1 MVCLPLCLTKYNKTK
16 PASYGCLTGRLWVEI
31 NESLLV
37 AILRPTEACL
47 GLFTLSHGNNQSVR
61 WRHCFRPWLRS

>member
-37 AILRPTEACL
+37 AIFATNRS
-47 GLFTLSHGNNQSVR
+47 LFGVAYSVTR
-61 WRHCFRPWLRS
+61 